1 MSWWTTSS
9 TVSLPRYH
17 FPLVPAPEYLFLAG
31 GIGITA
37 VLPMLRAAAA
47 SQVPASLVYV
57 GQSAA
62 TMPFTD
68 ELRAAYGRRVRT
80 VATREQGRPD
90 FGALAAGLNPATLV
104 YCCGPEP
111 MLTAAGAAFPPDRL
125 HTERFHPVAKPFAA
139 SAEFE
144 VLCAK
149 SGRTVQVPADET
161 LLDALTHAGH
171 PLPSGCRE
179 GVCGSCELTV
189 LEGEPEHRDDIGAP
203 AGRMYAC
210 VSRALGRGWCWTSET
225 ADRSPGPKRSLPRTE
240 EIGGTAGGARA
251 AARPALARLLGQVTA
266 VDDMVAARHIRGVVG
281 HQERDEC
288 GNLGRLRGTPQGD
301 GCEETVGGAGRQRGD
316 HRGVDDAR

>member
-1 MSWWTTSS
+1 MQQTTVDRIDQVAENAVSLVLRGTAGPLAPWEPGAHIDMALPNWLTRQYSLCGDPDDRMSYRVAVRYERLSRGGSEYIHRFLRQGRTLD
-9 TVSLPRYH
+9 VSLPRNH

-62 TMPFTD
+62 TMPFAD
-68 ELRAAYGRRVRT
+68 ELRAAYGRRVRI

-111 MLTAAGAAFPPDRL
+111 MLTAAVAAFPPDRL

-139 SAEFE
+139 STEFE

-149 SGRTVQVPADET
+149 SGTYGPGSGRRKSARRP
-161 LLDALTHAGH
+161 DA
-171 PLPSGCRE
+171 R
-179 GVCGSCELTV
+179 
-189 LEGEPEHRDDIGAP
+189 RAP
-203 AGRMYAC
+203 AAVR
-210 VSRALGRGWCWTSET
+210 
-225 ADRSPGPKRSLPRTE
+225 LPR
-240 EIGGTAGGARA
+240 
-251 AARPALARLLGQVTA
+251 
-266 VDDMVAARHIRGVVG
+266 
-281 HQERDEC
+281 
-288 GNLGRLRGTPQGD
+288 GRLRKL
-301 GCEETVGGAGRQRGD
+301 
-316 HRGVDDAR
+316 

>member
-1 MSWWTTSS
+1 MQQTTVDRIDQVAENAVSLVLRGTAGPLAPWEPGAHIDMALPNWLTRQYSLCGDPDDRMSYRVAVRYERLSRGGSEYIHRFLRQGRTLD
-9 TVSLPRYH
+9 VSLPRNH

-62 TMPFTD
+62 TMPFAD
-68 ELRAAYGRRVRT
+68 ELRAAYGRRVRI

-111 MLTAAGAAFPPDRL
+111 MLTAAVAAFPPDRL

-139 SAEFE
+139 STEFE

-149 SGRTVQVPADET
+149 SGRTVQVPADEN

-210 VSRALGRGWCWTSET
+210 VSRAL
-225 ADRSPGPKRSLPRTE
+225 SP
-240 EIGGTAGGARA
+240 
-251 AARPALARLLGQVTA
+251 RLVL
-266 VDDMVAARHIRGVVG
+266 D
-281 HQERDEC
+281 
-288 GNLGRLRGTPQGD
+288 L
-301 GCEETVGGAGRQRGD
+301 
-316 HRGVDDAR
+316 